1 MPLLFATRLNRVWI
15 ACHVCCQRICKA
27 TGVVRC
33 IPSCPLHDNHF
44 FEGERAP
51 LPPNIL
57 HQISPERSSLFSH
70 APRPF
75 VDLLSVA
82 TPTRLQCSRDSSLH
96 SLHFHQR
103 MPSSQNRQPSIG
115 GSQEDTGDLWCK
127 WKTAKNCSHGLWKCG
142 CVLVRKAVANDLGG

>member
-1 MPLLFATRLNRVWI
+1 MCGSLVTCVANGFARQLGSFVAFRPVRYTITIFSRV
-15 ACHVCCQRICKA
+15 
-27 TGVVRC
+27 
-33 IPSCPLHDNHF
+33 
-44 FEGERAP
+44 ERAP

-127 WKTAKNCSHGLWKCG
+127 WKTATICSQGLQNR
-142 CVLVRKAVANDLGG
+142 VHSILSKAVTNGLGG

>member
-1 MPLLFATRLNRVWI
+1 MCGSLVACVANGFARQLGSFVAFRPVRYTITIFSRV
-15 ACHVCCQRICKA
+15 
-27 TGVVRC
+27 
-33 IPSCPLHDNHF
+33 
-44 FEGERAP
+44 ERAP